1 MLNALYW
8 LWLGLVRGRRG
19 IARRVFRP
27 NGACGATTAARER
40 LRAGEL
46 CIFGIRLQIGT
57 VTL

>member
-8 LWLGLVRGRRG
+8 LWLGLVWGRRG
-19 IARRVFRP
+19 ARAACFVP
-27 NGACGATTAARER
+27 NGTCGATGAARER